1 MKNNIYFDY
10 NATTPADRRIVDAIV
25 PLYLEQFGNP
35 SNMNSAYGK
44 EADRA
49 YKSALRTI
57 ADYFMVE
64 SIDDIIVTS
73 GATESNNLILRSM
86 LADAKKPCH
95 IITSRIEHDSIIK
108 TLESFGDSVIID
120 YVENDETGTVD
131 LSDLESKICE
141 DTVLITVMGANNEVG
156 TIQPIDKIAEIAH
169 RNNIPF
175 HSDATQF
182 VPHKRMDLTK
192 EKIDYIS
199 LSGHK
204 IYAPK
209 GVGLLVCRNDNA
221 LMRIKPQIV
230 GGGQQNG
237 YRSGTINVPGVVSIA
252 KAIELLDKEIEQDN
266 EHNRMLFDT
275 FFEVMNNRKV
285 PYHLNGAS
293 TNRIYGNISIAVD
306 GITSVKLLSM
316 LSGYSI
322 STGSAC
328 STGKKSHVLKAINCP
343 DDVISGTIRVGF
355 GRFSQKEDIVSLAEK
370 IADIYDANK

>member
-1 MKNNIYFDY
+1 
-10 NATTPADRRIVDAIV
+10 
-25 PLYLEQFGNP
+25 
-35 SNMNSAYGK
+35 
-44 EADRA
+44 
-49 YKSALRTI
+49 
-57 ADYFMVE
+57 
-64 SIDDIIVTS
+64 
-73 GATESNNLILRSM
+73 M

-175 HSDATQF
+175 HSDATQL

>member
-49 YKSALRTI
+49 YKGALRTI

-175 HSDATQF
+175 HSDATQL

>member
-10 NATTPADRRIVDAIV
+10 NATTPADKRIVDAIV

-49 YKSALRTI
+49 YKSALRII
-57 ADYFMVE
+57 ADYFMIE
-64 SIDDIIVTS
+64 SIDDIVVTS

-108 TLESFGDSVIID
+108 TLQSLGDSVIID
-120 YVENDETGTVD
+120 YAENDETGTVD

-175 HSDATQF
+175 HSDATQL
-182 VPHKRMDLTK
+182 VPHSRMNLTK

-209 GVGLLVCRNDNA
+209 GVGLLVCRNDDA

-275 FFEVMNNRKV
+275 FFEIMNNRKV

-328 STGKKSHVLKAINCP
+328 STGKESHVLKAINCP

-355 GRFSQKEDIVSLAEK
+355 GRFSRKEDIVSLAER

>member
-175 HSDATQF
+175 HSDATQL

-209 GVGLLVCRNDNA
+209 GVGLLVCRNDDA

-275 FFEVMNNRKV
+275 FFEIMNNRKV

-370 IADIYDANK
+370 IADIYDANR